1 MKKTRRSTRHFKGL
15 AVSPGIAIG
24 YVHLLESE
32 ALNFH
37 KFWIPDR
44 SIKGQIS
51 RFQRAIKKTKHD
63 LMHIKEKL
71 CKFQIG
77 EQIDIID
84 SYQMIASDEMLL
96 KEAVETIR
104 HEKINAEWAFHKA
117 IEKLKN
123 SFSKTD
129 DAYFAERREELNHI
143 AYRILRNMSGVEG
156 SQLKQFRKD
165 SVIVAHE
172 LSPTDTAQM
181 TKGMVQGFISEVGGT
196 NSHTAIVARAL
207 EIPAVVG
214 INGIVH
220 MVDDG
225 DLILIDGTE
234 GIIFLNPSKKD
245 LTKYRE
251 IQKKY
256 AHFDQLLLK
265 EAHLPSVTQ
274 DGYNMRLAAN
284 MELPEEI
291 ATIKS
296 HGAEGIGLYRSE
308 MLYIIQNRF
317 PSEEEQFET
326 YKEVLQKIHPHSVTI
341 RTIDMGGDKIMGDWD
356 YVEGMN
362 PALGLRAIR
371 YCLKQKDLLRT
382 QLRAMLRAS
391 HYGSLKILI
400 PMITNLEEMRHVKKI
415 ILDIEEELTSKKIPY
430 DAKVKLGAM
439 VETPA
444 AAMIAVELAR
454 ETDFLSIG
462 TNDLIQYT
470 LAVDRGNE
478 DVSYL
483 FEPLHPAVLRLLK
496 IICDA
501 GKSQNIDISVCGE
514 MAGNPLYFMILL
526 GLGFAELSMNPV
538 SIPKVKR
545 LIRAASFRHANEMF
559 NRAITCKTSTEIE
572 HLIKRETAKITGFP
586 KL

>member
-1 MKKTRRSTRHFKGL
+1 MKKAGRSTRHFKGL

-24 YVHLLESE
+24 CVHLLELE
-32 ALNFH
+32 TLNFP
-37 KFWIPDR
+37 KLWIPDR
-44 SIKGQIS
+44 TIKGEIS
-51 RFQRAIKKTKHD
+51 RFQQAIQKTKHD
-63 LMHIKEKL
+63 LTRIKEKL
-71 CKFQIG
+71 CKFQVG
-77 EQIDIID
+77 EQIDIIE
-84 SYQMIASDEMLL
+84 SYQMIASDETLL
-96 KEAVETIR
+96 KEAIEIIR
-104 HEKINAEWAFHKA
+104 HEKINAEWAFNKA
-117 IEKLKN
+117 IEKLKH
-123 SFSKTD
+123 SFPKTD
-129 DAYFAERREELNHI
+129 NAYFSERRDELNHI
-143 AYRILRNMSGVEG
+143 AYRILHNMSGVEG
-156 SQLKQFRKD
+156 SQLRQFRKD

-214 INGIVH
+214 ISGIVR
-220 MVDDG
+220 MVNDG
-225 DLILIDGTE
+225 DSILIDGTE
-234 GIIFLNPSKKD
+234 GVVLLNPSKRD
-245 LTKYRE
+245 LKKYRE
-251 IQKKY
+251 IQKQY

-274 DGYNMRLAAN
+274 DGYHLRLAAN

-291 ATIKS
+291 GTIKS

-308 MLYIIQNRF
+308 MLYIVQNRF

-341 RTIDMGGDKIMGDWD
+341 RTIDIGGDKIMGDGN
-356 YVEGMN
+356 YVEGTN

-371 YCLKQKDLLRT
+371 YCLKEKDLLRT

-400 PMITNLEEMRHVKKI
+400 PMITNLEEIRHVKKI
-415 ILDIEEELTSKKIPY
+415 ISDIEEELTAKKIHY
-430 DAKVKLGAM
+430 NQKIKLGAM

-444 AAMIAVELAR
+444 AALIAVELAR

-483 FEPLHPAVLRLLK
+483 FEPLHPAVLRLLRM
-496 IICDA
+496 ICDA
-501 GKSQNIDISVCGE
+501 GKSQNVEISVCGE

-538 SIPKVKR
+538 SIPKVKQ
-545 LIRAASFRHANEMF
+545 LIRAVNFRHANEIF
-559 NRAITCKTSTEIE
+559 NRAVTCKTSAEIE
-572 HLIKRETAKITGFP
+572 HLIKKETAKIAGFP